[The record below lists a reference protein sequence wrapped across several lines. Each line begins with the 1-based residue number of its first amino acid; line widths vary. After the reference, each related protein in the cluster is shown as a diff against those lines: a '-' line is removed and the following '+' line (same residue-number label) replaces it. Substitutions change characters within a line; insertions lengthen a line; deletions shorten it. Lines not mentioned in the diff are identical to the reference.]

1 MTDYPNRNKFYQR
14 LNSTPRS
21 MKNYGK
27 HRRTSPP
34 AYGYT
39 VIGTDPG
46 SGGTDKNFPGITRI
60 SFGSTEPAE
69 PTIPYAGIRTGELIG
84 HRLWWVIDTNAGPLL
99 SSLAHKFIWLP
110 GQTIRGD
117 INAPV
122 EGPLGWMGVMGGV
135 YSHKES
141 NDLISEIR
149 IWGTMTANADAFQL
163 AFFGGWC
170 PLNETKTLVRG
181 TIKMWGEVV
190 EHDTGYRAEFAK
202 IVSLDEV
209 ATGEVDI
216 ETLRRK
222 YLT

>member
-1 MTDYPNRNKFYQR
+1 
-14 LNSTPRS
+14 
-21 MKNYGK
+21 
-27 HRRTSPP
+27 
-34 AYGYT
+34 
-39 VIGTDPG
+39 
-46 SGGTDKNFPGITRI
+46 
-60 SFGSTEPAE
+60 
-69 PTIPYAGIRTGELIG
+69 
-84 HRLWWVIDTNAGPLL
+84 
-99 SSLAHKFIWLP
+99 
-110 GQTIRGD
+110 
-117 INAPV
+117 
-122 EGPLGWMGVMGGV
+122 MGVMGGV